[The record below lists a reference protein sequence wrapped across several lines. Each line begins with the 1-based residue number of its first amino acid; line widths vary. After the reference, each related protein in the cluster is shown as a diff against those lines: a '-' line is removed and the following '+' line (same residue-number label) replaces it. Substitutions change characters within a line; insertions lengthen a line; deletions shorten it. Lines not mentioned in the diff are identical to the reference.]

1 MFMFVGIYS
10 MLNYMAY
17 EYNCWFHWCRWG
29 KTHALLIEGGLTY
42 DAIKQS
48 VANASIA
55 FREGVAELFEFLE
68 VSLISNKV
76 FSFSQTL
83 IWDLYDCDTKY
94 SNLSNEKFGLLILD
108 LFCIVIA
115 SLANRFML
123 VIGYLGHSAIF

>member
-1 MFMFVGIYS
+1 
-10 MLNYMAY
+10 MAY

-68 VSLISNKV
+68 VSLITTKV
-76 FSFSQTL
+76 FSFSP
-83 IWDLYDCDTKY
+83 D
-94 SNLSNEKFGLLILD
+94 SNLGLVWLWHKVFQAIQWNWSFDFGSVL
-108 LFCIVIA
+108 C
-115 SLANRFML
+115 ST
-123 VIGYLGHSAIF
+123 S